1 MFDPFFDEPRFIVTP
16 HGRTVLDD
24 LRGGPSGATQAF
36 GRLLHDAIVERLEDE
51 EVDEP
56 DYLLSDPMSHNE
68 LFCYE
73 QAHRNGVI
81 DKDEYRKVL
90 VAHAAY
96 YGIDL
101 EEEAA

>member
-36 GRLLHDAIVERLEDE
+36 GRLLHDAIVERL
-51 EVDEP
+51 
-56 DYLLSDPMSHNE
+56 SDPMSHNE